1 MPLHMLVKIG
11 ETIVIGDSIVIKYVK
26 KMGNN
31 VGMAITA
38 PTEIKIKRIKGDDK
52 NGEQRTARGDSRG
65 VDRDRG

>member
-31 VGMAITA
+31 VGLAITA
-38 PTEIKIKRIKGDDK
+38 PTEIKIKRIKEADHGRDGIK
-52 NGEQRTARGDSRG
+52 RDSG
-65 VDRDRG
+65 GTDRGGK